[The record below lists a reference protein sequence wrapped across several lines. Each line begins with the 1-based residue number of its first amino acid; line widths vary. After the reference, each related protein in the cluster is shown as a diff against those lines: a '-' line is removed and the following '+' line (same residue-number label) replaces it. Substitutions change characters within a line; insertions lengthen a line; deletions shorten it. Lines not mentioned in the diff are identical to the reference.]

1 MVGRLEESEATL
13 EKILTHKD
21 VQDRSKHIQN
31 GSLVFMLIPLAHLA
45 LGWTRYD
52 LRNLELAWANFCQAA
67 QQFYNVD
74 THHLMRA
81 DFGRAQV
88 LAAANEF
95 DESLEICKNILD
107 RRSNIF
113 PLDEASKEKNR
124 AIGLLRSFT
133 LQHLARLNNYG
144 GLGYGRFKTTPNQEM
159 EIEWR
164 TKFLMVIIHMAT
176 SQFDEAM
183 KTLEEI
189 EVINDFLPTQ
199 NQLDKLFLIK
209 AQLLIQF
216 EKADEA
222 RQTLQEVEAFGGGN
236 QKDLAIKILKSLE
249 TFERNESEGDRRNGS
264 KSWKQTKALDDLQ
277 ALKKSSNQ
285 GLGRIND

>member
-1 MVGRLEESEATL
+1 
-13 EKILTHKD
+13 
-21 VQDRSKHIQN
+21 
-31 GSLVFMLIPLAHLA
+31 
-45 LGWTRYD
+45 
-52 LRNLELAWANFCQAA
+52 
-67 QQFYNVD
+67 
-74 THHLMRA
+74 
-81 DFGRAQV
+81 
-88 LAAANEF
+88 
-95 DESLEICKNILD
+95 
-107 RRSNIF
+107 
-113 PLDEASKEKNR
+113 
-124 AIGLLRSFT
+124 
-133 LQHLARLNNYG
+133 
-144 GLGYGRFKTTPNQEM
+144 
-159 EIEWR
+159 
-164 TKFLMVIIHMAT
+164 
-176 SQFDEAM
+176 M

-199 NQLDKLFLIK
+199 NQLDKLSLIK

-216 EKADEA
+216 EKPDEA